1 MDKNRPHTF
10 DQAIHQIN
18 EAMVAHGASLKDLLQ
33 TDYSNIRTVAE
44 DLAPKVAQ
52 QLKDTAAP
60 FVDVMREVAGPQ
72 FDFAVSGGKTLADG
86 FDRQLKQNPYLVLG
100 GVALG
105 AMALGYL
112 IGRSKTPSPTDFTGL
127 TYGDGTELA

>member
-1 MDKNRPHTF
+1 
-10 DQAIHQIN
+10 
-18 EAMVAHGASLKDLLQ
+18 MVAHGASLKDLLQ

-52 QLKDTAAP
+52 QFKDAAAP
-60 FVDVMREVAGPQ
+60 YIDKV
-72 FDFAVSGGKTLADG
+72 
-86 FDRQLKQNPYLVLG
+86 DRQVKENPYLVLG

-112 IGRSKTPSPTDFTGL
+112 IGRSKTPPPTDFTGL